1 MSVRSIWSA
10 ISAALVGLAL
20 LSVSQSSTALPTPT
34 ICCACICGG
43 AVTACTDTFFENCP
57 SICAQQPSGMCGF
70 ELLNSSSG
78 TCATV
83 PQCAAAQGRI
93 PAPLFG
99 PSALAAAML
108 VLTGL
113 GGLGIWRRRRS

>member
-1 MSVRSIWSA
+1 MRHKTIWGA
-10 ISAALVGLAL
+10 ISAAIFALTL
-20 LSVSQSSTALPTPT
+20 LSLSTTARAGAAPT

-57 SICAQQPSGMCGF
+57 VICAQQPSGSCGF

-83 PQCAAAQGRI
+83 PQCDAAQGRI

-99 PSALAAAML
+99 PDALAGSIL
-108 VLTGL
+108 VLSGL
-113 GGLGIWRRRRS
+113 GGLGIWRRRRG